1 MTVAPETLL
10 LNPHCNFNFNFEGG
24 NFMDLNLK
32 YQNQY
37 LILPADDGSRED
49 TKLAV
54 EYSDEEIQ
62 AFLEQG
68 YILVDSDDF
77 NKLIGNYDIQYCIDK
92 DGSIYEAP
100 DYIPS
105 VQEVQEEM
113 IARFK
118 VNRDAEEVK
127 PIDYQGNVYDYDE
140 KARGRINAAII
151 ALEAQGEKAN
161 IAWTLA
167 DNTSV
172 IVTADDLRMVIANVA
187 IRSNQLHVKYRTLKE
202 QVLACKSLK
211 ELEQIVW

>member
-1 MTVAPETLL
+1 
-10 LNPHCNFNFNFEGG
+10 
-24 NFMDLNLK
+24 MDLNLK

-68 YILVDSDDF
+68 YVLVDSDDF
-77 NKLIGNYDIQYCIDK
+77 NKLIGNYGIQYCIDK

-127 PIDYQGNVYDYDE
+127 PIEYQGKLYDYDE

>member
-1 MTVAPETLL
+1 
-10 LNPHCNFNFNFEGG
+10 
-24 NFMDLNLK
+24 MDLNLK

-68 YILVDSDDF
+68 YVLVDSDDF

-127 PIDYQGNVYDYDE
+127 PIDYQGKLYDYDE
-140 KARGRINAAII
+140 KARDRINAAII
-151 ALEAQGEKAN
+151 ALDAQGEGAN

-167 DNTSV
+167 DNSSV
-172 IVTADDLRMVIANVA
+172 TVTANDLRMVIANVA

-202 QVLACKSLK
+202 NVLACKSLK
-211 ELEQIVW
+211 ELEQISW

>member
-1 MTVAPETLL
+1 
-10 LNPHCNFNFNFEGG
+10 
-24 NFMDLNLK
+24 MDLNLK

-54 EYSDEEIQ
+54 EYSDEEI
-62 AFLEQG
+62 AGFLVQG
-68 YILVDSDDF
+68 YVLVDSDDF

-140 KARGRINAAII
+140 KARDRINAAII

>member
-1 MTVAPETLL
+1 
-10 LNPHCNFNFNFEGG
+10 
-24 NFMDLNLK
+24 MDLNLK

-54 EYSDEEIQ
+54 EYSDEEI
-62 AFLEQG
+62 AGFLVQG
-68 YILVDSDDF
+68 YVLVDSDDF

-118 VNRDAEEVK
+118 ANRDAEEVK
-127 PIDYQGNVYDYDE
+127 PIEYQGNVYDYDD
-140 KARGRINAAII
+140 KARDRINAAII

-167 DNTSV
+167 DNTRV
-172 IVTADDLRMVIANVA
+172 VVTANDLRMVIANVA
-187 IRSNQLHVKYRTLKE
+187 IRSNQLHVKYRELKE
-202 QVLACKSLK
+202 KVLACKSNAEVEK
-211 ELEQIVW
+211 IVW

>member
-1 MTVAPETLL
+1 
-10 LNPHCNFNFNFEGG
+10 
-24 NFMDLNLK
+24 MDLNLK

-68 YILVDSDDF
+68 YVLVDSDDF

-127 PIDYQGNVYDYDE
+127 PIEYQGKLYDYDE
-140 KARGRINAAII
+140 KARDRINAAII
-151 ALEAQGEKAN
+151 ALDAQGEGAN

-167 DNTSV
+167 DNSSV
-172 IVTADDLRMVIANVA
+172 TVTANDLRMVIANVA
-187 IRSNQLHVKYRTLKE
+187 IRSNTLHVKYRDLKE

-211 ELEQIVW
+211 ELEEIVW

>member
-1 MTVAPETLL
+1 
-10 LNPHCNFNFNFEGG
+10 
-24 NFMDLNLK
+24 MDLNLK

-54 EYSDEEIQ
+54 EYADEAIQ
-62 AFLEQG
+62 AFLKQG
-68 YILVDSDDF
+68 YVLVDSDDF

>member
-1 MTVAPETLL
+1 
-10 LNPHCNFNFNFEGG
+10 
-24 NFMDLNLK
+24 MDLNLK

-54 EYSDEEIQ
+54 EQSDEAIQ
-62 AFLEQG
+62 QLLAQG
-68 YILVDSDDF
+68 YVLVDSDDF

-118 VNRDAEEVK
+118 ANRDAEEVK
-127 PIDYQGNVYDYDE
+127 PIEYQGKLYDYDE
-140 KARGRINAAII
+140 KARDRINAAII
-151 ALEAQGEKAN
+151 ALDAQGEGAN

-167 DNTSV
+167 DNSSV
-172 IVTADDLRMVIANVA
+172 TVTANDLRMVIANVA
-187 IRSNQLHVKYRTLKE
+187 IRSNTLHVKYRDLKE
-202 QVLACKSLK
+202 NVLACKSLK
-211 ELEQIVW
+211 ELEQISW

>member
-1 MTVAPETLL
+1 
-10 LNPHCNFNFNFEGG
+10 
-24 NFMDLNLK
+24 MDLNLK

-68 YILVDSDDF
+68 YVLVDSDDF
-77 NKLIGNYDIQYCIDK
+77 NKLMGNYDIQYCIDK

-127 PIDYQGNVYDYDE
+127 PIEYQGKLYDYDE
-140 KARGRINAAII
+140 KARDRINAAII

-172 IVTADDLRMVIANVA
+172 IVSADDLRMVIANVA

-211 ELEQIVW
+211 ELEEIVW

>member
-1 MTVAPETLL
+1 
-10 LNPHCNFNFNFEGG
+10 
-24 NFMDLNLK
+24 MDLNIK

-54 EYSDEEIQ
+54 EQSDEAIQ
-62 AFLEQG
+62 QLLAQG
-68 YILVDSDDF
+68 YVIVGSEDF

-127 PIDYQGNVYDYDE
+127 PIKYQGNVYDYDD
-140 KARGRINAAII
+140 KARDRINAAII

-161 IAWTLA
+161 IEWTLA

>member
-1 MTVAPETLL
+1 
-10 LNPHCNFNFNFEGG
+10 
-24 NFMDLNLK
+24 MDLNLK

-54 EYSDEEIQ
+54 EYSDEAIQ
-62 AFLEQG
+62 AFLKQG
-68 YILVDSDDF
+68 YVLVSEDDF
-77 NKLIGNYDIQYCIDK
+77 QKLIGNAGKPYSIRK
-92 DGSIYEAP
+92 DGSLYETP
-100 DYIPS
+100 PYVPS
-105 VQEVQEEM
+105 VEEVQAQKLAE
-113 IARFK
+113 FK

-127 PIDYQGNVYDYDE
+127 PIEYQCNVYDYDE
-140 KARGRINAAII
+140 KARDRINAAII

-172 IVTADDLRMVIANVA
+172 VVTANDLRMVIANVA

-202 QVLACKSLK
+202 QVLASKSLQ
-211 ELEQIVW
+211 ELEKIAW

>member
-1 MTVAPETLL
+1 
-10 LNPHCNFNFNFEGG
+10 
-24 NFMDLNLK
+24 MDLNLK

>member
-1 MTVAPETLL
+1 M
-10 LNPHCNFNFNFEGG
+10 
-24 NFMDLNLK
+24 NLK

-54 EYSDEEIQ
+54 EYSDEAIQ
-62 AFLEQG
+62 QLLEQG
-68 YILVDSDDF
+68 YVLVSEEDF
-77 NKLIGNYDIQYCIDK
+77 QKLIGNAGKPYSIRK
-92 DGSIYEAP
+92 DGSLYETP
-100 DYIPS
+100 PYVPS
-105 VQEVQEEM
+105 VEEVQAQKLAE
-113 IARFK
+113 FK

-127 PIDYQGNVYDYDE
+127 PIEYQCNVYDYDE
-140 KARGRINAAII
+140 KARDRINAAII

-172 IVTADDLRMVIANVA
+172 VVTANDLRMVIANVA

-202 QVLACKSLK
+202 QVLASKSLQ
-211 ELEQIVW
+211 ELEKIAW

>member
-1 MTVAPETLL
+1 
-10 LNPHCNFNFNFEGG
+10 
-24 NFMDLNLK
+24 MDLNLK

-54 EYSDEEIQ
+54 EQSDEAIQ
-62 AFLEQG
+62 QLLAQG
-68 YILVDSDDF
+68 YVLVGSEDF

-127 PIDYQGNVYDYDE
+127 PIKYQGNVYDYDD
-140 KARGRINAAII
+140 KARDRINAAII

-161 IAWTLA
+161 IEWTLA

>member
-1 MTVAPETLL
+1 
-10 LNPHCNFNFNFEGG
+10 
-24 NFMDLNLK
+24 MDLNLK

-54 EYSDEEIQ
+54 EYSDEEI
-62 AFLEQG
+62 AGFLVQG
-68 YILVDSDDF
+68 YVLVDSDDF

-127 PIDYQGNVYDYDE
+127 PIEYQGKLYDYDE
-140 KARGRINAAII
+140 KARDRINAAII
-151 ALEAQGEKAN
+151 ALDAQGEGAN

-167 DNTSV
+167 DNSSV
-172 IVTADDLRMVIANVA
+172 TVTANDLRMVIANVA
-187 IRSNQLHVKYRTLKE
+187 IRSNTLHVKYRDLKE
-202 QVLACKSLK
+202 NVLACKSLE

>member
-1 MTVAPETLL
+1 
-10 LNPHCNFNFNFEGG
+10 
-24 NFMDLNLK
+24 MDLNLK

-68 YILVDSDDF
+68 YVLVDSDDF

-140 KARGRINAAII
+140 KARDRINAAII

-167 DNTSV
+167 DNSSV
-172 IVTADDLRMVIANVA
+172 TVTANDLRMVIANVA

-202 QVLACKSLK
+202 QVLACKSLQ
-211 ELEQIVW
+211 ELEKIAW

>member
-1 MTVAPETLL
+1 M
-10 LNPHCNFNFNFEGG
+10 
-24 NFMDLNLK
+24 NLK

-37 LILPADDGSRED
+37 LILPADDGSRAD

-54 EYSDEEIQ
+54 EYDDEAVE
-62 AFLEQG
+62 AFLKQG
-68 YILVDSDDF
+68 YVLVSEDDF
-77 NKLIGNYDIQYCIDK
+77 QKLIGNYDIQYCIDK

-140 KARGRINAAII
+140 KARDRINAAII

-172 IVTADDLRMVIANVA
+172 IVTANDLRMVIANVA
-187 IRSNQLHVKYRTLKE
+187 IRSNTLHVKYRDLKE

-211 ELEQIVW
+211 ELEEIVW

>member
-1 MTVAPETLL
+1 
-10 LNPHCNFNFNFEGG
+10 
-24 NFMDLNLK
+24 MDLNLK

-54 EYSDEEIQ
+54 EYSDEEI
-62 AFLEQG
+62 AGFLVQG
-68 YILVDSDDF
+68 YVLVDSDDF

>member
-1 MTVAPETLL
+1 
-10 LNPHCNFNFNFEGG
+10 
-24 NFMDLNLK
+24 MDLNLK

-68 YILVDSDDF
+68 YVLVDSDDF

-140 KARGRINAAII
+140 KARDRINAAII